1 MRNKKYIMITG
12 LAKHFGLSEYFIIP
26 NFFKILAETDLFSN
40 KLYWSNLRKQT
51 AADLIQKR
59 AHENSDQY

>member
-1 MRNKKYIMITG
+1 MITG

-26 NFFKILAETDLFSN
+26 KFFKFLAETDLFSIN
-40 KLYWSNLRKQT
+40 LYWSNLRKQT
-51 AADLIQKR
+51 AADLMIWSKR